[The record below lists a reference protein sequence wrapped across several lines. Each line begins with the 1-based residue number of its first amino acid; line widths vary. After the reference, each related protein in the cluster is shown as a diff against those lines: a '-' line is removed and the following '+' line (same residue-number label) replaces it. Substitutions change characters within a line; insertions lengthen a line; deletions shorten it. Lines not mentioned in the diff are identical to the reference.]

1 MPRPILPGFTYDR
14 ASARFR
20 DTARGQFVSRTRI
33 MFLLEAQVNSTEQR
47 LGEIVTAMHE
57 GAMSSGYGQMLMRD
71 ELRRLNLTNAALGK
85 GGFDRLDFRDYG
97 RAGRQLRDTYERISN
112 LARDMEA
119 GRVTLPQALNRV
131 RGYVGEARRNFFAS
145 ERDAMRATGRAFEE
159 RRRLNPAEHCKDCVR
174 YASMSWRQMGELPVP
189 GEGSV
194 CGPRCRCTMERRE
207 VTPEMMRERMTAR
220 LERMMAT

>member
-1 MPRPILPGFTYDR
+1 MPTILPGFVFDH
-14 ASARFR
+14 SAARYR
-20 DTARGQFVSRTRI
+20 DTATGRFIARRHVMYLMEQ
-33 MFLLEAQVNSTEQR
+33 QVNRAEDR
-47 LGEIVTAMHE
+47 LGQIIQGLYAKEIAP
-57 GAMSSGYGQMLMRD
+57 GYAQTLMRD
-71 ELRRLNLTNAALGK
+71 ELRRLTLQNIALGK

-97 RAGRQLRDTYERISN
+97 RAGRQLRDTYDRISN

-131 RGYVGEARRNFFAS
+131 RGYVGEARKQFFAS

-159 RRRLNPAEHCKDCVR
+159 RRRLNPAEHCRDCVR
-174 YASMSWRQMGELPVP
+174 YASMSWRPMGELPAP

-207 VTPEMMRERMTAR
+207 VTPEMMRERMTVR
-220 LERMMAT
+220 LERMATA